1 MSARQDEY
9 ACYGISNGWQ
19 FFARIVGGI
28 LKFFL
33 FLFLGSGR
41 LDYGLHHGIL
51 ISQLVLLNGLIL
63 WLRCL
68 IVQKDIHRHECTVLL
83 NHFPGPVLVAELGAV
98 LVQI

>member
-33 FLFLGSGR
+33 FLFLFLIR
-41 LDYGLHHGIL
+41 LL
-51 ISQLVLLNGLIL
+51 IE
-63 WLRCL
+63 
-68 IVQKDIHRHECTVLL
+68 D
-83 NHFPGPVLVAELGAV
+83 F
-98 LVQI
+98 